1 MDAIYVI
8 AQSGFPLIRIDRVH
22 SIDGEHMQ
30 RASRGCRKNGSGG
43 QTLIEFTL
51 ALPLLLLLL
60 FGILNESWLIYRAA
74 SLQFAV
80 REGCRYAITNQ
91 VLPLQDT
98 GGNNYGVIESV
109 KYIVQQRAMGFL
121 GSKPTDPGYQYIH
134 VNYYNPYSSLTSPD
148 TSSTQNQ
155 AGNLV
160 EVAVEGVP
168 GKNLIPFMPVFF
180 PINLAARSSDRV
192 EGTPIGGLPAAGSPG
207 P

>member
-1 MDAIYVI
+1 MR
-8 AQSGFPLIRIDRVH
+8 SLSSRKTGSPLIRIAGVH
-22 SIDGEHMQ
+22 SMNGELI
-30 RASRGCRKNGSGG
+30 RALLGRKNCRRG
-43 QTLIEFTL
+43 QTLVEFTM

-60 FGILNESWLIYRAA
+60 FGILNQSWLIYGAA

-91 VLPLQDT
+91 ILQMQDS

-121 GSKPTDPGYQYIH
+121 GSRPSDPGYQYIH
-134 VNYYNPYSSLTSPD
+134 VNYYNPSSSLTSPD

-155 AGNLV
+155 GGNLV
-160 EVAVEGVP
+160 EVSVEGMP
-168 GKNLIPFMPVFF
+168 AKNLIPFMPVFF

-192 EGTPIGGLPAAGSPG
+192 EGTPIGGLPAAGNPG